1 MTTPFNDCVAMWME
15 NANRYRIPTKLE
27 QIELGNI
34 IRDWQDNNGNE
45 KRGRRALEK
54 LVRGNL
60 GLIVKAW
67 RRNFGF
73 IRHNDR
79 RLPDLLQEGA
89 LGLRHAAIKY
99 DPARG
104 YAFSTYAMNWLVK
117 YMGDYLN
124 MRDRSVRVSSTCAM
138 VVMAAKKAQNE
149 ALVKLGRRLTIQEL
163 SSKLNKPEA
172 TIEFFLE
179 RHEQTEVAS
188 LNRRAA
194 DDDTSSEVG
203 DLLASGPD
211 YDLEQD
217 ARCERLLQMVELIF
231 DAAQLDEKQR
241 TVVTERHLYGE
252 IPMSFDKLG
261 EMIGRSGNHVPAVL
275 DRIIRDCGRAAASQG
290 LSLDEVLSAA

>member
-1 MTTPFNDCVAMWME
+1 MNSSFNDCVSMWMQ

-27 QIELGNI
+27 QIELGNV
-34 IRDWQDNNGNE
+34 IRDWQDNNGCE
-45 KRGRRALEK
+45 KRGRRAVEK

-60 GLIVKAW
+60 GLVVKAW
-67 RRNFGF
+67 QRNFRF
-73 IRHNDR
+73 VRVNDR

-99 DPARG
+99 DPSRG
-104 YAFSTYAMNWLVK
+104 YAFSTYSMNWLVK

-124 MRDRSVRVSSTCAM
+124 MRDRSVRISSTCSM
-138 VVMAAKKAQNE
+138 VVIAAKKLQNQ
-149 ALVKLGRRLTIQEL
+149 ALAKHGRRLTVEEL
-163 SSKLNKPEA
+163 ANKLNKPVA
-172 TIEFFLE
+172 TVAFFLE
-179 RHEQTEVAS
+179 RHEMTEVAS
-188 LNRRAA
+188 LNKKSSE
-194 DDDTSSEVG
+194 DDTSSEIG
-203 DLLASGPD
+203 DLLATGPE
-211 YDLEQD
+211 YDLDQD

-275 DRIIRDCGRAAASQG
+275 DRIIRDCGRAAVRQG